1 MSVPALFAVV
11 VAVSAQ
17 SQAAEPVKVPVRVV
31 SVRQGSVYL
40 DVGRDAGLR
49 AGDRLRLQPAGG
61 SEVEVLVLA
70 VSAEQARVTLPEGAH
85 AALIVVGTPGVA
97 WVPTERLSGAA
108 AAGDAAH
115 PGWTAPPEEWSQDQP
130 LLAPARAIPS
140 SERDTDLRGLAF
152 LSFDQTLAD
161 IGDRS
166 LLRGGVDL
174 EAHNLF
180 GRGGVLQ
187 LDVEGFVRE
196 SPDDDESDSRAR
208 LDRLSYAW
216 GGERETPLSLEVG
229 RFLQRLTPEFG
240 VLDGSEAV
248 WRLDSGD
255 ELGLSA
261 GFLPEPTPEMA
272 SGDDLAVA
280 AGWRHT
286 FGGSDTLSTALALQ
300 KSWHE
305 GEADRDLA
313 IASLDWRP
321 SLETS
326 LHASAWLDYYDSDE
340 RFAEQGVD
348 LTEAHLNLTTQLAER
363 TGASLFATH
372 LAWPD
377 TLRYEFAPAT
387 IAEQLEYDVSRAGLS
402 VWQDLGESTRLS
414 GRADLWQGDSDEGE
428 SGELRVAVRE
438 AILSRGEVWLALFG
452 ASGQYTDSTGARAGL
467 TRWFEQGYVT
477 LSLDSG
483 LYEQSGFLGEQS
495 ELWQHRL
502 RAQFDRDM
510 GRDWDLGLWL
520 DQRFGD
526 ELDAT
531 ELGFALRRRF

>member
-1 MSVPALFAVV
+1 MSALSLFAAIC
-11 VAVSAQ
+11 VAAPQ
-17 SQAAEPVKVPVRVV
+17 AAAAEPVKVPVRVV
-31 SVRQGSVYL
+31 SVRVDSVYL

-70 VSAEQARVTLPEGAH
+70 VSAEQARVSLPEGEH
-85 AALIVVGTPGVA
+85 AARIVVGTPGVA
-97 WVPTERLSGAA
+97 WVPPERLTGAA
-108 AAGDAAH
+108 PAGDAAH

-130 LLAPARAIPS
+130 LLAPARAIPA
-140 SERDTDLRGLAF
+140 SERDTEVRGLAF

-180 GRGGVLQ
+180 GRGGLLQ
-187 LDVEGFVRE
+187 LDVEGFARE

-208 LDRLSYAW
+208 LERLSYAW
-216 GGERETPLSLEVG
+216 GGERDAPLALEVG
-229 RFLQRLTPEFG
+229 RFLQRLTPELG
-240 VLDGSEAV
+240 VLDGVESV

-261 GFLPEPTPEMA
+261 GFLPEPTPEMHT
-272 SGDDLAVA
+272 GDDLALA

-286 FGGSDTLSTALALQ
+286 FGGSDTLSAALALQ

-305 GEADRDLA
+305 GESDRDLA
-313 IASLDWRP
+313 VASLDWRP
-321 SLETS
+321 SLATS
-326 LHASAWLDYYDSDE
+326 LHASAWLDYYDSSE
-340 RFAEQGVD
+340 RFAEQGVE

-387 IAEQLEYDVSRAGLS
+387 TQEQLDYDVSRAGLS
-402 VWQDLGESTRLS
+402 LWQDLGDSTRLS

-428 SGELRVAVRE
+428 SGELRVAVRD
-438 AILSRGEVWLALFG
+438 AILARGEVWLALFG
-452 ASGQYTDSTGARAGL
+452 ASGQYTDSLGARTGF
-467 TRWFEQGYVT
+467 TRWFEQGYLT
-477 LSLDSG
+477 LALDSG

-502 RAQFDRDM
+502 RAQLDRDL
-510 GRDWDLGLWL
+510 GRDWDLGLWV

-531 ELGFALRRRF
+531 QLGFALRRRF